1 MTGTSISPRCRHAG
15 FTLLELIVSICVLAI
30 LAAIA
35 APSLG
40 TLLERQRAVAATNAL
55 VTHLSLARLTA
66 ITHNSHTVFCP
77 STSGTGCD
85 AGTDWS
91 GGWMLFL
98 DRDGNRRPDSAD
110 DIVRVERTAL
120 SQHLRLT
127 SSAGRVQARY
137 LPDGRSAG
145 SNLTISVCNKRGE
158 LLNTVVVNNVGRIR
172 STRATPSSPCPR
184 QT

>member
-1 MTGTSISPRCRHAG
+1 MAGMPIPPRRRHTGV
-15 FTLLELIVSICVLAI
+15 TLLELITSTCVLAI

-40 TLLERQRAVAATNAL
+40 SLLERQRAIAATNAL
-55 VTHLSLARLTA
+55 VAHLSLARLTA
-66 ITHNSHTVFCP
+66 ITRHSPTVLCP
-77 STSGTGCD
+77 SSSGTGCD
-85 AGTDWS
+85 ASNDWS

-98 DRDGNRRPDSAD
+98 DRDGNRRPDSAG
-110 DIVRVERTAL
+110 DIVRVENAAL
-120 SQHLRLT
+120 SPHLRLT

-145 SNLTISVCNKRGE
+145 SNLTISICNRRGQM
-158 LLNTVVVNNVGRIR
+158 LNTVVVNNVGRVR

-184 QT
+184 

>member
-1 MTGTSISPRCRHAG
+1 MTGMSTSPRSRHAG

-55 VTHLSLARLTA
+55 VAHLSLARLTA
-66 ITHNSHTVFCP
+66 ITHTVFCP
-77 STSGTGCD
+77 SASGTGCD

-127 SSAGRVQARY
+127 SSSGRVQARY
-137 LPDGRSAG
+137 LPDGRSTG

-184 QT
+184 RT

>member
-1 MTGTSISPRCRHAG
+1 MTGMSTSPRSRHAG

-55 VTHLSLARLTA
+55 VAHLSLARLTA

-77 STSGTGCD
+77 SASGTGCD

-127 SSAGRVQARY
+127 SSSGRVQARY
-137 LPDGRSAG
+137 LPDGRSTG

-184 QT
+184 RT

>member
-1 MTGTSISPRCRHAG
+1 MSCDFHADTRG
-15 FTLLELIVSICVLAI
+15 FSLIELLITLAI
-30 LAAIA
+30 TAILLAIA

-40 TLLERQRAVAATNAL
+40 NLLERQRAIAATNAL
-55 VTHLSLARLTA
+55 VAHLSLARLTA
-66 ITHNSHTVFCP
+66 ITRNSHTVFCP
-77 STSGTGCD
+77 SANGTGCD

-98 DRDGNRRPDSAD
+98 DRDGNRRPDGAD
-110 DIVRVERTAL
+110 DIVRVDSTAL

-127 SSAGRVQARY
+127 SSAGRMQARY

-184 QT
+184 